1 MTVVTISRQLG
12 SLGFEVANAAAER
25 LQFRLVQRELINEA
39 ARRAGVPD
47 LALATIDE
55 LGLLGLKPTIQEQR
69 AYHRALVQVMD
80 ELANEGRY
88 VIVGRAGQ
96 AILHGRA
103 GALHVRVIAPMS
115 LRIERIMQ
123 RQAISAE
130 AAKAQIEASDHS
142 RRVFLRRFYA
152 SDWDSAELYDLVI
165 NTEKIDPHTAA
176 ELICDV
182 LSRQGGNNTSEK
194 KHVCID

>member
-1 MTVVTISRQLG
+1 MTVITISRQLG
-12 SLGFEVANAAAER
+12 SLGFEVAQAAADR
-25 LQFRLVQRELINEA
+25 LQFRVVQRELINEA

-103 GALHVRVIAPMS
+103 GALHVRVIAPMR
-115 LRIERIMQ
+115 LRIERLMERHSIT
-123 RQAISAE
+123 AE

-142 RRVFLRRFYA
+142 RRAFLRRFYA
-152 SDWDSAELYDLVI
+152 SDWDSPELYDLLI
-165 NTEKIDPHTAA
+165 NTEKIDPPTAA
-176 ELICDV
+176 AIICEV
-182 LSRQGGNNTSEK
+182 LSRQSAELPSEK
-194 KHVCID
+194 KHVCLD